1 MSTEPTQFTRE
12 SARRIAGVVRS
23 AELTPLASRPLNFD
37 RVDFS
42 KSKVLRIGTFQ
53 NAWPAY
59 TENTVTFKNVTNTPN
74 TVTVQNLFFNI
85 DFTPSFSPDCAI
97 AKEGSA
103 WYLVSVPLEASV
115 GVSDISLSQQQV
127 IATAQTAKLTF
138 LGTGSTSTITFISGG
153 STSELTYIAAVIKT
167 TAQATFLTSVKA
179 SLNTANC
186 TISVTP
192 ETAKLDVVT
201 DVYGTEDKVTI
212 LIDPESETAVSVSMS
227 STQTAVVLTK
237 ISPMTINVV
246 NSFATTPVLKFG
258 FH

>member
-1 MSTEPTQFTRE
+1 MSTDPTQFTRE

-59 TENTVTFKNVTNTPN
+59 TENTVTFKNVTSTPN

-138 LGTGSTSTITFISGG
+138 FGTASTSTISFTSG

-179 SLNTANC
+179 SLNTADC

-201 DVYGTEDKVTI
+201 DVYGTELKATV

-246 NSFATTPVLKFG
+246 NSVSTTPSLKFG